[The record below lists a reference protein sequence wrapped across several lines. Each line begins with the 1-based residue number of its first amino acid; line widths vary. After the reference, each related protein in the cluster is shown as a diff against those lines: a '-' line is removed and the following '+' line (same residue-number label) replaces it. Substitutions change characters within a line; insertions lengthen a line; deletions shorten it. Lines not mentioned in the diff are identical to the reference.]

1 MTGNITQSKRSKTV
15 SAPLPSK
22 PKRAGSSS
30 PTASAAVQQDFAI
43 SLRQAGASGEASFI
57 LGGQIR
63 GEEHGLCLIYPQGN
77 AVMATDDTPFL
88 QIGESKLK
96 ELVASGALVPL
107 AYSRTQLF
115 WGEHLIRFC
124 GRASK

>member
-1 MTGNITQSKRSKTV
+1 MNEPQAI
-15 SAPLPSK
+15 L
-22 PKRAGSSS
+22 
-30 PTASAAVQQDFAI
+30 PTAVYDAAQVRV
-43 SLRQAGASGEASFI
+43 L
-57 LGGQIR
+57 
-63 GEEHGLCLIYPQGN
+63 
-77 AVMATDDTPFL
+77 L